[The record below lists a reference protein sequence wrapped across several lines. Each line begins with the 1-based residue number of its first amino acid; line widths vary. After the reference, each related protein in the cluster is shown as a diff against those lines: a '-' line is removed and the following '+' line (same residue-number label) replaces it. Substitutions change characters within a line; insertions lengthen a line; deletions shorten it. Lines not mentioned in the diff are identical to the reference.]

1 MCVREHEMIGEGE
14 ISTHWIWGREA
25 ARQLCYGGGN
35 YGLEWWRWC
44 RNDYS
49 WGAGGN
55 LKNFSFNFSSS
66 NYQVSVE
73 KNTLWS
79 T

>member
-1 MCVREHEMIGEGE
+1 M
-14 ISTHWIWGREA
+14 A
-25 ARQLCYGGGN
+25 LNGGG
-35 YGLEWWRWC
+35 
-44 RNDYS
+44 
-49 WGAGGN
+49 GAEMTTHGGRGDN
-55 LKNFSFNFSSS
+55 LKNFSFNSSS

>member
-49 WGAGGN
+49 WGAGVN
-55 LKNFSFNFSSS
+55 LKNFSSIS
-66 NYQVSVE
+66 YRY
-73 KNTLWS
+73 
-79 T
+79 

>member
-1 MCVREHEMIGEGE
+1 M
-14 ISTHWIWGREA
+14 A
-25 ARQLCYGGGN
+25 LNGGG
-35 YGLEWWRWC
+35 
-44 RNDYS
+44 
-49 WGAGGN
+49 GAEMTTHGGRGVN
-55 LKNFSFNFSSS
+55 LKKSSFQVSSS